1 MDTSD
6 EEALGECYRTH
17 AASVRAYLRRFVPA
31 QEVEDLLQ
39 VVFADVWRSRG
50 RYDPG
55 RSQAAW
61 VFAIAHRRA
70 VDHLRVR
77 RLLTVPLQEAGDL
90 PGRARPAPDALGD
103 RDQIDRALAEL
114 SDAQRQAIE
123 LAYFADLTQRE
134 IADHLRVPIGTV
146 KARISR
152 GLHRL
157 SDLLAGTA

>member
-1 MDTSD
+1 MDGDD
-6 EEALGECYRTH
+6 EELSACYRAH
-17 AASVRAYLRRFVPA
+17 APAVRSYLRRFVPA
-31 QEVEDLLQ
+31 QDVEDMLQ
-39 VVFADVWRSRG
+39 IVFADVWRSRE
-50 RYDPG
+50 RYDPA

-70 VDHLRVR
+70 VDHLRAR
-77 RLLTVPLQEAGDL
+77 RPPTVPLEEAGDL
-90 PGRARPAPDALGD
+90 ARRGRSVPDELGD

-114 SDAQRQAIE
+114 PDAQREAIE

-134 IADHLRVPIGTV
+134 IAHRLRVPIGTV

-157 SDLLAGTA
+157 SALLSGTA